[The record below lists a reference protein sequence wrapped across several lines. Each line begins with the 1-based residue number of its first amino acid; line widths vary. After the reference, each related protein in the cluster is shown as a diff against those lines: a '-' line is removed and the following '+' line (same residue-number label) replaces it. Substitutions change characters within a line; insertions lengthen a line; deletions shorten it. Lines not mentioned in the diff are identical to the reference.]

1 MTRVAFVTERF
12 PDPARPGQV
21 DWLAA
26 VQARGIGVEVFA
38 EQVGEPDRPI
48 PFAVRALGRGRTWG
62 ARENA
67 VGLGRAWARAHYLLR
82 EAPSPKQAVRAI
94 ARYLPALRHS
104 VDLLHFDSAHVL
116 ARWRLL
122 PKLLEAPALVTL
134 RGADLADEDVCRS
147 ALCAADHVLVASR
160 HLLAEAQRLGC
171 AKPISVVPEGVGT
184 DFFCPAAGSE
194 PPSGAYRLI
203 SCGELTWQTGPE
215 FAVQAVA
222 LLVKRG
228 LNVEYCVA
236 GDGDMREAVLYTAA
250 ELGILNRVRVCSYLA
265 AEVLRDSLRQCNAYV
280 AANVA
285 EDDGVGPLL
294 AQACGVPVVCTDA
307 GALPE
312 MVEDGVTGLLAKRR
326 DAWDLA
332 EKLAA
337 VLGNPG
343 QLTAMGLRARWR
355 ARALFSTSQRAERMA
370 SVYGAL
376 SSARVAVGA
385 GQTARIGY
393 G

>member
-1 MTRVAFVTERF
+1 
-12 PDPARPGQV
+12 
-21 DWLAA
+21 
-26 VQARGIGVEVFA
+26 
-38 EQVGEPDRPI
+38 
-48 PFAVRALGRGRTWG
+48 
-62 ARENA
+62 
-67 VGLGRAWARAHYLLR
+67 
-82 EAPSPKQAVRAI
+82 
-94 ARYLPALRHS
+94 
-104 VDLLHFDSAHVL
+104 
-116 ARWRLL
+116 
-122 PKLLEAPALVTL
+122 
-134 RGADLADEDVCRS
+134 
-147 ALCAADHVLVASR
+147 
-160 HLLAEAQRLGC
+160 
-171 AKPISVVPEGVGT
+171 
-184 DFFCPAAGSE
+184 
-194 PPSGAYRLI
+194 
-203 SCGELTWQTGPE
+203 
-215 FAVQAVA
+215 
-222 LLVKRG
+222 
-228 LNVEYCVA
+228 
-236 GDGDMREAVLYTAA
+236 
-250 ELGILNRVRVCSYLA
+250 
-265 AEVLRDSLRQCNAYV
+265 LRDSLRQCNAYV